1 MIPFVVLA
9 PESAQAARFF
19 RHYAINKI
27 RKDSAPCVREP
38 SRWLWVLVGSTFILD
53 GFWAGIRRFFSL
65 GYLRLFSGRGEI
77 PHRRYP
83 DLTRGARE
91 RLTL

>member
-27 RKDSAPCVREP
+27 RKDSAPCVLGS
-38 SRWLWVLVGSTFILD
+38 SRCLRALVGSVFIFD
-53 GFWAGIRRFFSL
+53 GFWTGILRFFSL
-65 GYLRLFSGRGEI
+65 GCLRLFSGRGAI

-83 DLTRGARE
+83 DL
-91 RLTL
+91 